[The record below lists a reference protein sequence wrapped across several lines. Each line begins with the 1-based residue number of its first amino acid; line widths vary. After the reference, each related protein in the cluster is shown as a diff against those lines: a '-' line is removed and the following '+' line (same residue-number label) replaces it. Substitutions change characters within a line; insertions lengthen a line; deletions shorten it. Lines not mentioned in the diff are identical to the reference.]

1 MSLWRL
7 YNSRTSG
14 RDLSFVVFSF
24 CLVVEVEK
32 DVLAKE
38 MDFDRLP
45 RGMALR
51 DKERNDIDGNC
62 LVIY

>member
-1 MSLWRL
+1 M
-7 YNSRTSG
+7 
-14 RDLSFVVFSF
+14 SFVVYSF